1 MILIINV
8 CKEKLHYLEFVKP
21 IEEIIQKEGLSFT
34 TLHYKEVDKI
44 GLSSFQKIIICGT
57 SLADN
62 DFSKEVKSFEWLK
75 AFKGSI
81 LGICAGMQ
89 ILGLLY
95 GKKLKKQTEIG
106 FYHERFNNFLG
117 LEGEKEVYHLHNFF
131 ISSWGRE
138 FEVFSDGKIAQAV
151 KHKEKEIYG
160 VLFHPEVRNKEMIV
174 SFARR

>member
-1 MILIINV
+1 V
-8 CKEKLHYLEFVKP
+8 
-21 IEEIIQKEGLSFT
+21 GLVLQT
-34 TLHYKEVDKI
+34 
-44 GLSSFQKIIICGT
+44 
-57 SLADN
+57 

-117 LEGEKEVYHLHNFF
+117 LDGEKEVIIFTIFLYRRGEGNLRFL
-131 ISSWGRE
+131 
-138 FEVFSDGKIAQAV
+138 AM
-151 KHKEKEIYG
+151 
-160 VLFHPEVRNKEMIV
+160 VRLL
-174 SFARR
+174 RL